1 LLLCVRADALMRTGM
16 SALPAEG
23 GSFLLKTLRAT
34 LAGLA
39 PDPRPPQSLSVVSGL
54 KLILT
59 ETRG

>member
-1 LLLCVRADALMRTGM
+1 
-16 SALPAEG
+16 
-23 GSFLLKTLRAT
+23 
-34 LAGLA
+34 LA